1 MNVALPRSC
10 VESQMRMNRIRS
22 HKNTFGISMHHP
34 SLRRSALSAAI
45 ALFAGAQAHAQAA
58 PAPAAAASAGET
70 QEVVIRASADASAG
84 GLQAPYAGGQ
94 VARGGRV
101 GLLGS
106 QDVMDTPFTITNYT
120 SKLIQDQQAASIAD
134 VLQNDPAVR
143 VVRGF
148 GNYQQAYMVRGL
160 VIFSD
165 DISYNGLYG
174 LLPRQY
180 LASELVERVEVL
192 RGASAFL
199 NGAAPGGSGLGGA
212 VNIAPKRAANAPQT
226 DFTLGVEAGQ
236 VSEAV
241 DIGRRFGADKSLGLR
256 VNAVHRDGDTAVE
269 GENGNLDAALVG
281 ADFHVGGL
289 RLSADVGSQDHHMN
303 AATPNINVFGA
314 VPRAPNPVHQI
325 AQDWTY
331 SHERDTF
338 GTLRAELDL
347 LPRLTAW
354 AAAGFRDAHEDSQL
368 SGVTVNGLTAAET
381 TYAQLNIRKDSIR
394 TGELGLRGT
403 FDTGPVRHTLVGS
416 AGWFQSISKDAFV
429 FSDFGGA
436 DVGTL
441 YDTLQVPLPVE
452 NVFPGGDPAAP
463 TTTARV
469 ITSSVA
475 LADTLAFWNDDVRL
489 TLGGRRQKIEDT
501 SFDPT
506 SGAVTSAPDA
516 QSRITPVAG
525 LVFKASKQV
534 SLYATYIEGLV
545 AGDTAPLTTTI
556 TDPVTG
562 KPVTVD
568 VTNGGKAFK
577 PYATKQGEV
586 GVKVDAGTV
595 GGSVSVFESR
605 KPTYALV
612 GTTFGESARQTNR
625 GAELSVY
632 GEAMRGVRVLG
643 GASFLKTDLQG
654 KDAIGSPKSQVNL
667 TLDFDVPAVSG
678 MAAYVRGVR
687 TARQFADAD
696 NTLVVPSWTR
706 FDLGTRYATE
716 ISGKEVTLRASVDN
730 AAGHK
735 YWASSGGYPG
745 QGYLVLGAP
754 RTFTFSGTVE
764 F

>member
-1 MNVALPRSC
+1 
-10 VESQMRMNRIRS
+10 MR
-22 HKNTFGISMHHP
+22 HHVF
-34 SLRRSALSAAI
+34 RRSTLSGAIVLLAAT
-45 ALFAGAQAHAQAA
+45 QAHAQAA
-58 PAPAAAASAGET
+58 ATPSAPASAAET

-84 GLQAPYAGGQ
+84 GLKAPYPGGQ

-106 QDVMDTPFTITNYT
+106 QDVMDTPFAVTNYT
-120 SKLIQDQQAASIAD
+120 AKLIQDQQAASIAD

-212 VNIAPKRAANAPQT
+212 VDIAPKRAANVPQT

-241 DIGRRFGADKSLGLR
+241 DIGRRFGADKALGLR
-256 VNAVHRDGDTAVE
+256 VNAVHRDGDTAVH
-269 GENGNLDAALVG
+269 GENGKLDAALVG
-281 ADFHVGGL
+281 ADFHIGGL
-289 RLSADVGSQDHHMN
+289 RLSADVGSQNHHMN

-314 VPRAPNPVHQI
+314 VPAAPNPVHQI
-325 AQDWTY
+325 AQDWSY

-338 GTLRAELDL
+338 GTLRAEADL
-347 LPRLTAW
+347 LPQLTAW
-354 AAAGFRDAHEDSQL
+354 AAGGFRDAHEDSQL

-381 TYAQLNIRKDSIR
+381 AYAQLNIRKDSIK

-403 FDTGPVRHTLVGS
+403 FATGPVRHTVVGS
-416 AGWFQSISKDAFV
+416 AGWFQSISKDAYV

-436 DVGTL
+436 NVGTL
-441 YDTLQVPLPVE
+441 YDTQQVALPTE
-452 NVFPGGDPAAP
+452 NVFPGGNPAAP

-475 LADTLAFWNDDVRL
+475 LADTLAFWDDKLRL

-501 SFDPT
+501 SFDPS
-506 SGAVTSAPDA
+506 SGAQTSAPNT

-525 LVFKASKQV
+525 LVFKASRQV

-545 AGDTAPLTTTI
+545 AGDTAPLTTTV

-568 VTNGGKAFK
+568 VTNAGKAFK
-577 PYATKQGEV
+577 PYATRQGEI
-586 GVKVDAGTV
+586 GVKVDAGKV

-612 GTTFGESARQTNR
+612 GTTFGESARQTNK
-625 GAELSVY
+625 GLELSVY

-643 GASFLKTDLQG
+643 GASFLDTDLRG

-667 TLDFDVPAVSG
+667 TLDVDVPAVSG
-678 MAAYVRGVR
+678 MAAYVRGVH
-687 TARQFADAD
+687 TASQFADAD

-706 FDLGTRYATE
+706 WDLGMRWATNV
-716 ISGKEVTLRASVDN
+716 SGKEVTLRASVDN
-730 AAGHK
+730 VAGHK